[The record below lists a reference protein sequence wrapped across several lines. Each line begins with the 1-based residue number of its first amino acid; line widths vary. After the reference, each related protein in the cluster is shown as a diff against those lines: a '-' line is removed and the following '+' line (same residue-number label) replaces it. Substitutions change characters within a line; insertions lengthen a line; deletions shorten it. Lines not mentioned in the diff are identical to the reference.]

1 MQYLIKI
8 SVLAICLI
16 AFPAPS
22 SAVDAGVYPDS
33 GCADGVCCLVL
44 PDWDGG
50 YFDAGIV
57 DTGRRRRVV
66 LISDAG
72 AEVPEDGA
80 FGCSATGAASMLWL
94 LPLLAVRRRK
104 S

>member
-8 SVLAICLI
+8 SVLAICLT

-22 SAVDAGVYPDS
+22 QAIDVGVYPDS
-33 GCADGVCCLVL
+33 GCTDGVCCLVL
-44 PDWDGG
+44 PNWDGG
-50 YFDAGIV
+50 TFDAGIV
-57 DTGRRRRVV
+57 DTGRRRRVT

-72 AEVPEDGA
+72 PEVPEDGM
-80 FGCSATGAASMLWL
+80 FGCSATAAASMLWL
-94 LPLLAVRRRK
+94 LPLLAVRRRM